1 MMRALRSLSVSAA
14 LLAIGALPLAAQT
27 DLYKPEAIPP
37 GAKEVNGSL
46 TDRDIPTG
54 DGGFARD
61 YKIQLQ
67 EGDRLTVD
75 AFSDNFD
82 TLVILLAT
90 DGSVVAENDDGPDGT
105 TNSLLFAR
113 IDEGGDYTLRIRSY
127 GDTGGGDY
135 TLTLTR
141 LRPVE

>member
-1 MMRALRSLSVSAA
+1 MRALSCLPAA
-14 LLAIGALPLAAQT
+14 AVLLTLGALPLQAQA
-27 DLYKPEAIPP
+27 DLYQPVSIPP
-37 GAKEVNGSL
+37 GTQEVSDRL

-75 AFSDNFD
+75 AFSENFD
-82 TLVILLAT
+82 TLVILLAA

-113 IDEGGDYTLRIRSY
+113 IDEAGDYTVRIRSY
-127 GDTGGGDY
+127 GETGGGDY
-135 TLTLTR
+135 TLTFTR

>member
-1 MMRALRSLSVSAA
+1 MRALRYLSVSAA
-14 LLAIGALPLAAQT
+14 LLAVGALPIPAQT
-27 DLYKPEAIPP
+27 ALYQPESVPS
-37 GAKEVNGSL
+37 GAKEVSGRL

-75 AFSDNFD
+75 AFSENFD
-82 TLVILLAT
+82 TLVILLAA

-113 IDEGGDYTLRIRSY
+113 IDEAGDYTVRIRSY
-127 GDTGGGDY
+127 GETGGGDY
-135 TLTLTR
+135 TLTFTR